1 MRRAASW
8 VRNQSS
14 SVQAAAGGTGVGGAQ
29 AAAEKGVYFVA
40 WDVHY
45 QDVLGDLELGSAVNF
60 FDKMVIQFIEDAI
73 SGNFQGGKRVDY
85 GISEGVCT
93 FEYLDN
99 SPLSDEA
106 KEKIKAAYDDIIAG
120 KIDISTE
127 PLHK

>member
-1 MRRAASW
+1 MYKR
-8 VRNQSS
+8 Q
-14 SVQAAAGGTGVGGAQ
+14 
-29 AAAEKGVYFVA
+29 
-40 WDVHY
+40 
-45 QDVLGDLELGSAVNF
+45 
-60 FDKMVIQFIEDAI
+60 VIQFIEDAI